1 MGVAVEREEE
11 NKVIREEGK
20 REVEALFIEVDG
32 FGARLQ
38 RVKKGEKRSKEV
50 KLAVIHEGWT
60 HRQGQG
66 KKKDYRL
73 VNPQYIVVT
82 KESKDFWEEV
92 RGYLQS
98 KYKDI
103 DSILVI
109 INGDGA
115 PWIREGANYFGK
127 GLYQYDRFHVARA
140 LREALREHPEVLKDA
155 QRALRANDTGQL
167 LCIVVKAWK
176 NAPQGEQRDKLGEL
190 RDKLVENQ
198 EFIRDY
204 RLRLKEAGYR
214 VNPAWRGMGAA
225 ESNVNKFKNRTAK
238 RGRAWSMRGLQ
249 AILTMLSKLYEEDL
263 SAQLSRHLIDKEE
276 WILDRIKAGAGH
288 IVKNIPT
295 KYLAPRGGFP
305 AIQYGTA
312 GYAAL
317 FKEILRPNSL

>member
-115 PWIREGANYFGK
+115 PWIREG
-127 GLYQYDRFHVARA
+127 
-140 LREALREHPEVLKDA
+140 
-155 QRALRANDTGQL
+155 
-167 LCIVVKAWK
+167 
-176 NAPQGEQRDKLGEL
+176 
-190 RDKLVENQ
+190 
-198 EFIRDY
+198 
-204 RLRLKEAGYR
+204 
-214 VNPAWRGMGAA
+214 
-225 ESNVNKFKNRTAK
+225 
-238 RGRAWSMRGLQ
+238 
-249 AILTMLSKLYEEDL
+249 
-263 SAQLSRHLIDKEE
+263 
-276 WILDRIKAGAGH
+276 
-288 IVKNIPT
+288 
-295 KYLAPRGGFP
+295 
-305 AIQYGTA
+305 
-312 GYAAL
+312 
-317 FKEILRPNSL
+317 